1 MLIFVSKPPRFLFF
15 WKCFSFKIDFVKLA
29 LKGVL
34 CTRLGSKGPVIYDF
48 VPLSTWR
55 PPLPRRYGC
64 AHSLGTSQAVGW
76 YACYLLTVCLIRN
89 YESVTSFKWDWA
101 CDQLKINNVWAENLK
116 NTSPQWD
123 EPAIQSCYKGQRISH
138 NDNCQ
143 LTITWSTS
151 IVYAL
156 NSKCDISHP
165 LTWTGASMHGRF
177 CQNRNFFWKCSKFY
191 CPWCSWQHLGYYNSC
206 INTSTIVDT
215 INFKL
220 AMVL

>member
-1 MLIFVSKPPRFLFF
+1 MKSNIVVRFFAVFTVEFLKNPTVMLIFVSKPPHFLFF

-116 NTSPQWD
+116 KHVTSVRWARDTVMLQGS
-123 EPAIQSCYKGQRISH
+123 A
-138 NDNCQ
+138 
-143 LTITWSTS
+143 
-151 IVYAL
+151 
-156 NSKCDISHP
+156 DIP
-165 LTWTGASMHGRF
+165 
-177 CQNRNFFWKCSKFY
+177 
-191 CPWCSWQHLGYYNSC
+191 
-206 INTSTIVDT
+206 
-215 INFKL
+215 
-220 AMVL
+220 